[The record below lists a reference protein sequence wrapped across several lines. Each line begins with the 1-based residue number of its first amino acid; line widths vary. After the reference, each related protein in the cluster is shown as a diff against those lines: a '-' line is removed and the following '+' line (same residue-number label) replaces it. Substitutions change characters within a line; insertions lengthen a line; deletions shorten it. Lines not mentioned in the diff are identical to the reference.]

1 MRFLLLLCCIIT
13 HVVCVSANHKV
24 VPEHNFFSGNFTG
37 SAVDT
42 LLFPIRENQDN
53 EIRKQVPPS
62 ALFMKKPS
70 NIKDSIVYDP
80 VNKRYVVM
88 TLIGDK
94 YYYSRPYTQT
104 LKDLMDERSK
114 MSIYEY
120 NRRQIQEGNKYD
132 FKSLVSEI
140 QFLDKLLSPI
150 FGKDKIKI
158 NVQGSVD
165 LTLGVKTNKIDNPT
179 LPIDMRKTTTLD
191 FDEKIQF
198 NINGNIGDLINLD
211 WSYNTEAT
219 FDFENILKL
228 NYEGKEDD
236 IVKKVEAGNVS
247 LPLSGTLISGG
258 QNLWGFRTDLQFGK
272 LSVSGIF
279 SQQKGEAKVVQL
291 EKGAQK
297 QEFELSAHNYEGNK
311 HFFLSRYFRDTYDA
325 ALQNLPVVNSGISVT
340 KIEVW
345 VTNKSS
351 RFDQARNIVAFTG
364 LAENSIGN
372 PDRPMFNPSLF
383 PPRAGKTY
391 PDNESNQ
398 LYENVP
404 AQYPEIR
411 DINSVSGVITKLTA
425 RSGSDEKFKFMPGK
439 DCEKLENARLLD
451 PSEYVVNEKLGYISL
466 NSALNADEVLAVAYE
481 YTLRGEIHTVGE
493 LTSNAPAAPST
504 LIVKMLRSTTQSPK
518 MPTWDLMMK
527 NIYNIGS
534 YNLSPDDFTLDILYQ
549 NDKAG
554 TKVNYL
560 PAGDINNKI
569 LLSVM
574 NLDNLNA
581 QLDAIPDGRFDYI
594 EGVTVFSNKGRIVF
608 PVLEPFGGWL
618 EKKINNPSIAR
629 QYVFQDLYDKTQSD
643 AEQNAEKNKYY
654 LRGSYKSSS
663 SSEISLGGGDIPQG
677 SVKVLAAGVELT
689 ENIDYT
695 VNYTMG
701 TVTIINQALLQAG
714 TPITIKSENRS
725 MFGMQTKTLVGTH
738 LDYKFNDKFNI
749 GATIMHMSEKPLT
762 HKVNLGEE
770 PLSNTIWGLNATYN
784 TESQFMTTLLNKLP
798 FIHTKAK
805 SHLTID
811 TEFAKFQPGTAKGA
825 GGNAYL
831 DDFEGSKISLDM
843 KGVTQWKLASTPQDD
858 MFKEGTSDSLTYGYN
873 RAKLAWYIVD
883 PIFYRM
889 STSTP
894 AHIRADKEQRSNHF
908 VREIRQTELFPNKD
922 LAVGDVNIIP
932 ALTIAYYPMEK
943 GPYNFNTDIDRNGK
957 LRNPEKRWGGMMRS
971 ISTSDFEAA
980 NVQYVEMWLMD
991 PFVYDA
997 QHKGGEVYF
1006 DLGSVSEDILRD
1018 GRKSFENGLPTGPQ
1032 PVNVDTTIWG
1042 RVPSVQSITNGF
1054 DNNSQSR
1061 RFQDV
1066 GLDGMNDEEERIFYA
1081 GYLESLRN
1089 LYGVNSKVYQDA
1101 WNDPAADNYHFFRG
1115 SDFDAMETPV
1125 LDRYKRYNGTE
1136 GNSPTADMSS
1146 ESYPTAATTLPDVED
1161 INGDNTLNETEAF
1174 FRYRL
1179 ELRPDKM
1186 KVGENYI
1193 TDITTAQVELPNGE
1207 TREINWYQIK
1217 IPINK
1222 PSSTYNSPDL
1232 KSVRFMRMF
1241 LNGFQDSV
1249 ILRLASLDLVRDNW
1263 RKYEDKLDDE
1273 LTISSKTAFDVSVV
1287 NLEENASRTPVNY
1300 VMPPGIDRVVDAT
1313 NPQLRELNEQ
1323 AMSLKVVDLQ
1333 EKESRAVYKSFGKN
1347 LLRYKTLRMD
1357 VHAEALKEYALEDD
1371 ELTLFIRLGSDNVN
1385 NYYEYEI
1392 PLKLTAPGYYGSN
1405 EIGREAVWPASNRVE
1420 LPLSWLQN
1428 LKQRRNVES
1437 RTPGGEINYDDVFQM
1452 LAGDLDANAG
1462 FQQLA
1467 HVVKVKGKP
1476 TLAEVRNVMIGIR
1489 NPNQRGERSAE
1500 VWVNELRLSDFDN
1513 KGGWA
1518 ANARVTAKLADV
1530 ATISFA
1536 GSRMTPGFGSIEQHA
1551 SEIEREDF
1559 RSIDFSTSVEF
1570 GKFFPEKWRLRIP
1583 MYYAYSR
1590 QSTLPEYD
1598 PTDTDI
1604 PLEIAM
1610 KNAVS
1615 KQLKD
1620 SIKRNAEDYMTRKS
1634 LNFTNIGLES
1644 KDGKARFFSFSNL
1657 ALTYSY
1663 NESFSR
1669 NVNTERDL
1677 EKNYRGLVSYIYNGM
1692 PALIEP
1698 FKKSKALDSKYLKLI
1713 KDFNFYYMPSM
1724 FSVSSDIIRDYR
1736 EIKTKNLDNPNL
1748 LISPTYDKDFMWIR
1762 DYAFKF
1768 NLTRNLVVDFHAT
1781 AQARI
1786 DEPQGIVDKQR
1797 DPERYQQWKD
1807 TVWNNIMDGGRPVN
1821 YNHDFSVQYTLP
1833 INKLPFLDWTS
1844 VQTAYSTRY
1853 DWQAAALTR
1862 DSTNLGNVIRNAN
1875 SLQVNT
1881 DLSLTTLYNKSKFLR
1896 EFSRPPR
1903 KPKGKSVKFETD
1915 LERLQKGKPLL
1926 VRHRLK
1932 TGDIKATLT
1941 SVDGKSI
1948 KLGYESVGRNKIRI
1962 NPSRAI
1968 EGGKLLV
1975 TGTETPH
1982 VGIGNSMARFFIG
1995 ILTGVKSINI
2005 GYSEDKGTTLPGFL
2019 PEARWLG
2026 QQSFN
2031 GSSAPGF
2038 KFLFGGQQNEYGMQ
2052 AARKGWVTT
2061 DSSQNNP
2068 FLMNASRNIY
2078 VRATFEPI
2086 KKLRINLTSSWS
2098 RSRNSSEYVIYDGSD
2113 FSSVNKM
2120 YSGNFS
2126 MSIVAIKSSFYTVG
2140 DNTTASLAVYQEFLE
2155 ARKEVARELAIK
2167 RYGES
2172 YNKGNIPLRDE
2183 KNRLTGF
2190 YEGYG
2195 PVSQDVLVGAFT
2207 KTYGGG
2213 QHEGLI
2219 PRLWAMRPNWRV
2231 AYTGLMDMA
2240 LMKKIFK
2247 SFTLNHTYTCK
2258 YNVGSFASNLKF
2270 AEDARDV
2277 QGNWMSLF
2285 DVNMVSINE
2294 QFNPLIS
2301 MDMVWVNNLTTHWDI
2316 NRRRDIS
2323 LSLVNAQL
2331 AETSSNEIVLGLGYR
2346 FDNIPIFFKDKQLNN
2361 DINLQFDYSVRKNNT
2376 VVRRI
2381 SESVD
2386 QLTAGQKV
2394 VSLKVSADYTFNNRL
2409 NLRLFYDRVVNT
2421 PYISL
2426 SFPTTNTNF
2435 GLSVR
2440 YTLMQ

>member
-1 MRFLLLLCCIIT
+1 MRYWLLLFIIT
-13 HVVCVSANHKV
+13 HVVCVSAKNNERLEQATY
-24 VPEHNFFSGNFTG
+24 PGYFAGAT
-37 SAVDT
+37 ADT

-53 EIRKQVPPS
+53 QIREDLPPS
-62 ALFMKKPS
+62 ALFLKKPS
-70 NIKDSIVYDP
+70 NVRDSIVYDP

-104 LKDLMDERSK
+104 LKELMDARSK

-120 NRRQIQEGNKYD
+120 NRQQIQAGNKYD

-140 QFLDKLLSPI
+140 QFLDKLLNPI

-198 NINGNIGDLINLD
+198 NINGSIGDLINLD
-211 WSYNTEAT
+211 WNYNTEAT

-247 LPLSGTLISGG
+247 LPLTGTLISGG

-279 SQQKGEAKVVQL
+279 SQQKGESKVIQL
-291 EKGAQK
+291 EKGAEK
-297 QEFELSAHNYEGNK
+297 QEFELSALNYEANK
-311 HFFLSRYFRDTYDA
+311 HFFLSKYFRDTYDA
-325 ALQNLPVVNSGISVT
+325 ALKNLPVVNSGISIT
-340 KIEVW
+340 RIEVW

-351 RFDQARNIVAFTG
+351 RFDQARNIVAFVDLG
-364 LAENSIGN
+364 ENQSNISNPAEFHGN
-372 PDRPMFNPSLF
+372 GVYPSN
-383 PPRAGKTY
+383 TTN
-391 PDNESNQ
+391 D
-398 LYENVP
+398 LYQQMAEGR
-404 AQYPEIR
+404 YKDIR
-411 DINSVSGVITKLTA
+411 DINQVSKVL
-425 RSGSDEKFKFMPGK
+425 SGFKSGK
-439 DCEKLENARLLD
+439 DYEKLENARLLD
-451 PSEYVVNEKLGYISL
+451 PSEYILNEKLGYISL
-466 NSALNADEVLAVAYE
+466 NSALNSDEVLGIAYE

-493 LTSNAPAAPST
+493 LTSNAPAAPSS
-504 LIVKMLRSTTQSPK
+504 LIVKMLRSTTQSPA

-527 NIYNIGS
+527 NVYNIGS
-534 YNLSPDDFTLDILYQ
+534 YNLSADDFTLDILYQ

-594 EGVTVFSNKGRIVF
+594 EGITVFPTKGRIVF
-608 PVLEPFGGWL
+608 PVLEPFGSWL
-618 EKKINNPSIAR
+618 GQKINNPGVAG
-629 QYVFQDLYDKTQSD
+629 QYVYQELYDKTQSE
-643 AEQNAEKNKYY
+643 AEQLAEKNKFY
-654 LRGSYKSSS
+654 LKGSYKSSS
-663 SSEISLGGGDIPQG
+663 SSEISLGGGDVPQG
-677 SVKVLAAGVELT
+677 SVKVLAGGVELT

-695 VNYTMG
+695 VNYTIG
-701 TVTIINQALLQAG
+701 SVTIINQALLEAG

-725 MFGMQTKTLVGTH
+725 SFGMQTKTLVGTH

-749 GATIMHMSEKPLT
+749 GATIMHMNEKPLT

-784 TESQFMTTLLNKLP
+784 TESQFITTLLNKLP

-811 TEFAKFQPGTAKGA
+811 TEFAKFQPGTARGA

-843 KGVTQWKLASTPQDD
+843 KGVTQWKLASTPQDAL
-858 MFKEGTSDSLTYGYN
+858 FPEGTSDSLNYGFN
-873 RAKLAWYIVD
+873 RAKLAWYVVD

-889 STSTP
+889 STATP
-894 AHIRADKEQRSNHF
+894 SYIRADKEQRSNHF
-908 VREIRQTELFPNKD
+908 VREIRQTEIFPNKD

-932 ALTIAYYPMEK
+932 ALTVAYYPKEK
-943 GPYNFNTDIDRNGK
+943 GPYNFDTNVGRDGK
-957 LRNPEKRWGGMMRS
+957 LANPEKRWGGMMRS

-980 NVQYVEMWLMD
+980 NVQYIEMWLMD
-991 PFVYDA
+991 PFVYDT
-997 QHKGGEVYF
+997 QHKGGDVYF

-1018 GRKSFENGLPTGPQ
+1018 GRKAFENGLPTGPD
-1032 PVNVDTTIWG
+1032 PVNIDTTLWG
-1042 RVPSVQSITNGF
+1042 RVPSVQAITNGF

-1066 GLDGMNDEEERIFYA
+1066 GLDGMSDEEERVFYA
-1081 GYLESLRN
+1081 KYLESIRN
-1089 LYGVNSKVYQDA
+1089 LYGADSKVYQDA
-1101 WNDPAADNYHFFRG
+1101 WNDPAGDNYHFFRG

-1136 GNSPTADMSS
+1136 GNSPTADMSP

-1174 FRYRL
+1174 FRYHL
-1179 ELRPDKM
+1179 ELRPDRM
-1186 KVGENYI
+1186 KVGENFI
-1193 TDITTAQVELPNGE
+1193 TNITTAQVELPNGNTE
-1207 TREINWYQIK
+1207 EIKWYQIR
-1217 IPINK
+1217 IPLTDHMPNPYGGI
-1222 PSSTYNSPDL
+1222 TDF
-1232 KSVRFMRMF
+1232 KSIRFMRMF
-1241 LNGFQDSV
+1241 LRGFQDSV
-1249 ILRLASLDLVRDNW
+1249 VLRMASLDLVRDNW
-1263 RKYEDKLDDE
+1263 RKYEGALDGQLNVSDK
-1273 LTISSKTAFDVSVV
+1273 TVFDVSVV

-1323 AMSLKVVDLQ
+1323 AMSLKVIDLQ
-1333 EKESRAVYKSFGKN
+1333 EGDSRAVYKNFGKN

-1357 VHAEALKEYALEDD
+1357 VHAEALKEVALEND

-1392 PLKLTAPGYYGSN
+1392 PLKLTPPGYYGSE
-1405 EIGREAVWPASNRVE
+1405 EIGREAVWPTANRIE
-1420 LPLSWLQN
+1420 LPLSWFQT
-1428 LKQRRNVES
+1428 LKQKRNTET
-1437 RTPGGEINYDDVFQM
+1437 RAAQGEINYTDVFEM
-1452 LAGDLDANAG
+1452 LVHDLDATAS
-1462 FQQLA
+1462 A
-1467 HVVKVKGKP
+1467 EKMSHIVKVKGKP
-1476 TLAEVRNVMIGIR
+1476 TLGDVRNVVIGIR
-1489 NPNQRGERSAE
+1489 NPKGDMYKGERSAE

-1570 GKFFPEKWRLRIP
+1570 GKFFPENWRLRIP

-1604 PLEIAM
+1604 PLEVAM
-1610 KNAVS
+1610 KNAAN
-1615 KQLKD
+1615 KQLRD
-1620 SIKRNAEDYMTRKS
+1620 SIKHNAEDYMMRKS
-1634 LNFTNIGLES
+1634 LNFTNVGLES
-1644 KDGKARFFSFSNL
+1644 KDGKSHFFSLANL
-1657 ALTYSY
+1657 TLTYSY
-1663 NESFSR
+1663 NKSFSR

-1677 EKNYRGLVSYIYNGM
+1677 EKNYRGLISYIYNGM
-1692 PALIEP
+1692 PPIVEP
-1698 FKKSKALDSKYLKLI
+1698 FKNTKSLDSKYMKLI

-1724 FSVSSDIIRDYR
+1724 LSVTSDITRNYR
-1736 EIKTKNLDNPNL
+1736 EIKSKNLDNPNL
-1748 LISPTYDKDFMWIR
+1748 LIVPTYDKDFMWTR

-1768 NLTRNLVVDFHAT
+1768 NLTKNLVVDFHAT

-1786 DEPQGIVDKQR
+1786 DEPEGIVDKQR

-1807 TVWNNIMDGGRPVN
+1807 TVWQNIMDGGRPVN

-1833 INKLPFLDWTS
+1833 INKLPFMDWTS
-1844 VQTAYSTRY
+1844 VQAAYSTRY
-1853 DWQAAALTR
+1853 DWQAAALTK
-1862 DSTNLGNVIRNAN
+1862 DSTNLGNTIRNAN

-1881 DLSLTTLYNKSKFLR
+1881 DLSLTSLYNKSKYLR
-1896 EFSRPPR
+1896 SISRPPR
-1903 KPKGKSVKFETD
+1903 PQRGKTVKYETELD
-1915 LERLQKGKPLL
+1915 HLQRGKPT
-1926 VRHRLK
+1926 VIRHRLK
-1932 TGDIKATLT
+1932 TGDIKARLT
-1941 SVDGKSI
+1941 SADGKSV

-1962 NPSRAI
+1962 NASQTL
-1968 EGGKLLV
+1968 EGGKLFV

-1982 VGIGNSMARFFIG
+1982 VGIGNSMVRFFMG
-1995 ILTGVKSINI
+1995 IVTGVKSINI

-2026 QQSFN
+2026 QQNFN

-2038 KFLFGGQQNEYGMQ
+2038 KFLFGAQQNDFGITS
-2052 AARKGWVTT
+2052 ARKGWITT

-2068 FLMNASRNIY
+2068 FLMNASRTIY
-2078 VRATFEPI
+2078 VRATLEPI
-2086 KKLRINLTSSWS
+2086 RKLRVNLTSNWS
-2098 RSRNSSEYVIYDGSD
+2098 RSRNSSEYLIYDGSD
-2113 FSSVNKM
+2113 FSSVSKM

-2126 MSIVAIKSSFYTVG
+2126 MSIVALKSSFYTVG
-2140 DNTTASLAVYQEFLE
+2140 NNTNASLGIYQEFLE
-2155 ARKEVARELAIK
+2155 ARKEVARKLAMK

-2172 YNKGNIPLRDE
+2172 YNKGDIPLKDAKGKE
-2183 KNRLTGF
+2183 TGF
-2190 YEGYG
+2190 YDGYG
-2195 PVSQDVLVGAFT
+2195 PVSQDVLVGAFMQ
-2207 KTYGGG
+2207 TYANGSYD
-2213 QHEGLI
+2213 GLLPAI
-2219 PRLWAMRPNWRV
+2219 WAMRPNWRV
-2231 AYTGLMDMA
+2231 SYTGLMDISF
-2240 LMKKIFK
+2240 MKKVFK

-2270 AEDARDV
+2270 AEDARDA
-2277 QGNWMSLF
+2277 QGNWMTLY

-2301 MDMVWVNNLTTHWDI
+2301 MDMVWTNNLTTHWDI
-2316 NRRRDIS
+2316 NRRRDVS

-2331 AETSSNEIVLGLGYR
+2331 SETSSNELVLGLGYR
-2346 FDNIPIFFKDKQLNN
+2346 FGNIPIFTKNRQLNN
-2361 DINLQFDYSVRKNNT
+2361 DINVQCDYSIRKNNT
-2376 VVRRI
+2376 VIRRI
-2381 SESVD
+2381 SENVD

-2435 GLSVR
+2435 GVSVR
-2440 YTLMQ
+2440 YTLTQ